1 MKRCKNIQAKFR
13 KETFRT
19 DQYWNI
25 NYTELYLNGEELDF
39 KTFIKARSYASAK
52 HILKKRLGEDE
63 DVVKI
68 KAVHGFMF
76 HKGYKSADNLK
87 LRLKEWEQIRSA
99 SFPNQ
104 NNVLY
109 KLQIER
115 GEGKTNRFNKTDY
128 DQIKSI
134 GFKKGKENWSHIHNK
149 GQSRPLK
156 DREGMVY
163 CGKWVVWDK
172 DVMNSTRQDLIDAL
186 IQTGGN
192 RLQASKLLG
201 VSRNKLYNLMAKFPK
216 IDWNTEYPTP
226 KPFSTARKP
235 CPKLRSKIQK
245 EVMRKKVAEGF
256 KPFPLT
262 PSQDA
267 SRREKIKATQRKR
280 RDERLKSFIPKVK
293 QALRK
298 NSNKRK
304 DAAKYLGVKP
314 SYLSKI
320 MLQTK
325 DQVDWQKEFPSPFHR
340 HKK

>member
-1 MKRCKNIQAKFR
+1 MRKPKNIQAKFR

-25 NYTELYLNGEELDF
+25 NYTELYLNGDEADF
-39 KTFIKARSYASAK
+39 KTFIKARSYESAK
-52 HILKKRLGEDE
+52 HILKKRLGEDGGI
-63 DVVKI
+63 VKI

-109 KLQIER
+109 KLEVER
-115 GEGKTNRFNKTDY
+115 AEGKTNRFNTTDY
-128 DQIKSI
+128 DHIKSI

-172 DVMNSTRQDLIDAL
+172 EVMNSTRQDLIDAL
-186 IQTGGN
+186 IHTSGN
-192 RLQASKLLG
+192 RLKAAQLLG
-201 VSRNKLYNLMAKFPK
+201 VSRNKFYNLMSKFPN
-216 IDWNTEYPTP
+216 IDWNSEYPVP

-235 CPKLRSKIQK
+235 CSKLRSKIQT

-262 PSQDA
+262 PSQNA
-267 SRREKIKATQRKR
+267 SRREKIKFTQRKK
-280 RDERLKSFIPKVK
+280 RDERLRDFIPKVK
-293 QALRK
+293 EALLK
-298 NSNKRK
+298 NSNSRK
-304 DAAKYLGVKP
+304 DAAKYLGIQS
-314 SYLSKI
+314 SYLSKV
-320 MLQTK
+320 MRQTK
-325 DQVDWQKEFPSPFHR
+325 DQVDWQKEFPTPFYR
-340 HKK
+340 PKK